1 MARDH
6 ICFLQA
12 QSLPWLTGVIASRK
26 VEYKYLSRNPDT
38 GACTMLLRYPAAF
51 AQSQRHGLG
60 CAEEMLVLAGSL
72 VLNGQRLGHHGY
84 AYLPPC
90 GRRDQLVSENGA
102 VVLTMFDGA
111 PDLTNESHDDVKAT
125 LGIQLDPY
133 QMPWLGQAEG
143 SVTGKPL
150 SNGLATKLL
159 RRDSVTGE
167 QSFLYSAHAHHP
179 PPGIMVGKF
188 GHPMVEEIFVLSGE
202 FAFADLGTMRAG
214 GYCWWREGEYH
225 GPVGS
230 RMGYLMFI
238 RNLGGP
244 LENEFPQDPFPF
256 SYEPEHTPALPG
268 DLQPYAAPLQDLQR
282 W

>member
-6 ICFLQA
+6 ICFVQA
-12 QSLPWLTGVIASRK
+12 QSIPWSQGAVAGRDVEFK
-26 VEYKYLSRNPDT
+26 VLSRDTGT
-38 GACTMLLRYPAAF
+38 GACTMLLRYAAGF
-51 AQSQRHGLG
+51 TLG
-60 CAEEMLVLAGSL
+60 RAHQLSCAEENLVLAGDL
-72 VLNGQRLGHHGY
+72 VLNGKHHGHHGY
-84 AYLPPC
+84 LFLPS
-90 GRRDQLVSENGA
+90 GAQRSDLRSENGA
-102 VVLTMFDGA
+102 VVLTMFDREPELVANTQAEPGKGV
-111 PDLTNESHDDVKAT
+111 H
-125 LGIQLDPY
+125 LDPY
-133 QMPWLGQAEG
+133 QMPWLGGAKG

-159 RRDSVTGE
+159 RRDADTGE
-167 QSFLYSAHAHHP
+167 QSFLYSSHAHHP

-202 FAFADLGTMRAG
+202 FAFADLGIMRAG

-238 RNLGGP
+238 RNLEGP
-244 LENEFPQDPFPF
+244 LENEFPQEPFPF
-256 SYEPEHTPALPG
+256 SYQPDHQPVLPEVLLPYG
-268 DLQPYAAPLQDLQR
+268 QPLQDLKR